1 MRSAIHHAAFT
12 LAAVALSG
20 SAVAQSGSPAEATGF
35 ALTPYLGVLIPTA
48 ALLNI
53 PKNGAAPS
61 GAPLK
66 LSAAITVGARLGI
79 GLGERI
85 AIDVDVGYSPGS
97 LEFDSTGAKANQD
110 VKVLSGSGRLTLYA
124 IPRTSPVWLGVSAGV
139 AGVRHTFSQN
149 ATSAAGSGVQDGTNV
164 GGVFGASA
172 GIRLGQLLALN
183 FGAEDYLY
191 SATFDVNGAKTSERK
206 QHDIHL
212 TAGVRVPFLGF

>member
-1 MRSAIHHAAFT
+1 MRSAIRHAAFT
-12 LAAVALSG
+12 LASMALSG
-20 SAVAQSGSPAEATGF
+20 AAIAQSGSPAAAKGF

-48 ALLNI
+48 ALLNL
-53 PKNGAAPS
+53 PKNGASPS

-85 AIDVDVGYSPGS
+85 AIDADVGYSPGS
-97 LEFDSTGAKANQD
+97 LQFDSTGAKANQD
-110 VKVLSGSGRLTLYA
+110 VKVLTGSGRLTLYI
-124 IPRTSPVWLGVSAGV
+124 IPRTSPVWLGVSGGV
-139 AGVRHTFSQN
+139 AGIRHTFSKN
-149 ATSAAGSGVQDGTNV
+149 ATSTVGTGVQDGTNV
-164 GGVFGASA
+164 GGVLGASA

-191 SATFDVNGAKTSERK
+191 NASFDVNGAKTAERK
-206 QHDIHL
+206 QHDIRL